1 MKDEK
6 LEQILNEVSGVFDY
20 AYENSDTDADRE
32 YINEVE
38 AKLYNYLTEKGLI

>member
-6 LEQILNEVSGVFDY
+6 LQQILNEVSGIFDY
-20 AYENSDTDADRE
+20 AYENSDEDEDRE

-38 AKLYNYLTEKGLI
+38 NKLHNYLAEKGLI